1 MDVWRLNGV
10 YLCNQGLRKKL
21 DRICRSF
28 LKEMKMENLWRE
40 VIIKVREEINKIKI
54 KNKENINI

>member
-1 MDVWRLNGV
+1 
-10 YLCNQGLRKKL
+10 
-21 DRICRSF
+21 
-28 LKEMKMENLWRE
+28 MKMENLWRE